1 MVLINDKLIN
11 NNNKNLRTLMQE
23 LLFGPEVVLLN
34 YKGNLGLSRGSVM
47 NHIYIEPSLG
57 K

>member
-1 MVLINDKLIN
+1 
-11 NNNKNLRTLMQE
+11 MQE